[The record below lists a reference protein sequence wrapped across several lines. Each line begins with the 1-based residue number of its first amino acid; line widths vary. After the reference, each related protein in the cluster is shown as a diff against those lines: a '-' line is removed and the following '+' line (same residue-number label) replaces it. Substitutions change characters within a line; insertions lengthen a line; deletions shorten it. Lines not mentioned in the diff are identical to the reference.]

1 MIKIHYNAL
10 EKTPASG
17 VQVGEELLKKAKGLF
32 GSAARGEVVH
42 LFDPIIRHQAMEV
55 AQREVNPIS
64 LYDAGK
70 DGLLDALKIY
80 KIGKTKSSFVD
91 FATPFI
97 RQAMQLAKQKAS

>member
-10 EKTPASG
+10 EKTPTKG
-17 VQVGEELLKKAKGLF
+17 VQVGDDLLKKAKGLF
-32 GSAARGEVVH
+32 GSSARAEVVR
-42 LFDPIIRHQAMEV
+42 LFDPVMRHQAMEV
-55 AQREVNPIS
+55 AQREVNPIT

-80 KIGKTKSSFVD
+80 KIGKTKGSFVD

-97 RQAMQLAKQKAS
+97 RQAMQLAKQKTS